1 MKISKSKLAA
11 ASFGAALTS
20 LYAAPELCAQEDT
33 IDSTAELSFDPGV
46 VPFFSGMGEYD
57 YGVNVAVNG
66 IPDTN
71 GLPDN
76 LVVNV
81 GNNGDPDYGFGVA
94 NNYLGSRFP
103 GGADSFFELSPGDVF
118 DGRSGDGVDSL
129 LNIGGVGA
137 TGVQTIG
144 FVTGL
149 GQVGYFRV
157 DLGLG
162 NGPALFLDGEVA
174 AADENGMNDFT
185 ITIPDGDE
193 PFVLRGDVNLDG
205 MVNFLDIA
213 PFISRL
219 AEMENQPE
227 ADVNEDGVVNFLD
240 ISPFIGVL
248 ANPSSMQVS
257 WTDSTGKPLERFA
270 AGNEVLEKQLQAIE
284 RKLQEELNTALAQT
298 NGSAVEPKSASVGLA
313 ALALGAA
320 GLRRRR
326 NAVVTA

>member
-1 MKISKSKLAA
+1 MKITKTKLAA
-11 ASFGAALTS
+11 VSFGAALTS

-57 YGVNVAVNG
+57 YGVNIAVNG

-94 NNYLGSRFP
+94 NTYLGSRFP

-118 DGRSGDGVDSL
+118 DGRSGDGVGSL

-219 AEMENQPE
+219 SGGQLQAE
-227 ADVNEDGVVNFLD
+227 ADVNEDGMVNFLD
-240 ISPFIGVL
+240 IAPFIQAL
-248 ANPSSMQVS
+248 SSGGMQVS
-257 WTDSTGKPLERFA
+257 WADSTGKPLERFA
-270 AGNEVLEKQLQAIE
+270 AGNEVLDQQLQAIE
-284 RKLQEELNTALAQT
+284 RKLQDELNTALAQT
-298 NGSAVEPKSASVGLA
+298 NSSAVEPESASVGLA

>member
-1 MKISKSKLAA
+1 MKITKTKLAA
-11 ASFGAALTS
+11 VSFGAALTS

-57 YGVNVAVNG
+57 YGVNIAVNG

-94 NNYLGSRFP
+94 NTYLGSRFP

-118 DGRSGDGVDSL
+118 DGRSGDGVGSL

-219 AEMENQPE
+219 SGGQLQAE
-227 ADVNEDGVVNFLD
+227 ADVNEDGMVNFLD
-240 ISPFIGVL
+240 IAPFIQAL
-248 ANPSSMQVS
+248 SSGGMQVS

-270 AGNEVLEKQLQAIE
+270 AGNEVLDQQLQAIE
-284 RKLQEELNTALAQT
+284 RKLQDELNTALAQT
-298 NGSAVEPKSASVGLA
+298 NSSAVEPESASVGLA

-326 NAVVTA
+326 NAVAAA

>member
-1 MKISKSKLAA
+1 MKITKTKLAA
-11 ASFGAALTS
+11 VSFGAALTS

-57 YGVNVAVNG
+57 YGVNIAVNG

-94 NNYLGSRFP
+94 NTYLGSRFP

-118 DGRSGDGVDSL
+118 DGRSGDGVGSL

-219 AEMENQPE
+219 SGGQLQAE
-227 ADVNEDGVVNFLD
+227 ADVNEDGMVNFLD
-240 ISPFIGVL
+240 IAPFIQAL
-248 ANPSSMQVS
+248 SSGGMQVS

-270 AGNEVLEKQLQAIE
+270 AGNEVLDQQLEVIE
-284 RKLQEELNTALAQT
+284 RKLQEELGTALAQA
-298 NGSAVEPKSASVGLA
+298 NSSAVEPESASVGLA

-326 NAVVTA
+326 KAATAV

>member
-1 MKISKSKLAA
+1 MKITKTKLAA
-11 ASFGAALTS
+11 VSFGAALTS

-57 YGVNVAVNG
+57 YGVNIAVNG

-94 NNYLGSRFP
+94 NTYLGSRFP

-219 AEMENQPE
+219 SGGQLQAE
-227 ADVNEDGVVNFLD
+227 ADVNEDGMVNFLD
-240 ISPFIGVL
+240 IAPFIQAL
-248 ANPSSMQVS
+248 SSGGMQVS

-270 AGNEVLEKQLQAIE
+270 AGNEVLDQQLQAIE
-284 RKLQEELNTALAQT
+284 RKLQDELNTALAQT
-298 NGSAVEPKSASVGLA
+298 NSSAVEPESASVGLA

>member
-1 MKISKSKLAA
+1 MKITKTKLAA
-11 ASFGAALTS
+11 VSFGAALTS

-57 YGVNVAVNG
+57 YGVNIAVNG

-94 NNYLGSRFP
+94 NTYLGSRFP

-118 DGRSGDGVDSL
+118 DGRSGDGVGSL

-219 AEMENQPE
+219 SGGQLQAE
-227 ADVNEDGVVNFLD
+227 ADVNEDGMVNFLD
-240 ISPFIGVL
+240 IAPFIQAL
-248 ANPSSMQVS
+248 SSGGMQVS

-270 AGNEVLEKQLQAIE
+270 AGNEVLDQQLQAIE
-284 RKLQEELNTALAQT
+284 RKLQDELNTALAQT
-298 NGSAVEPKSASVGLA
+298 NSSAVEPESASVGLA

-326 NAVVTA
+326 KAVVTA